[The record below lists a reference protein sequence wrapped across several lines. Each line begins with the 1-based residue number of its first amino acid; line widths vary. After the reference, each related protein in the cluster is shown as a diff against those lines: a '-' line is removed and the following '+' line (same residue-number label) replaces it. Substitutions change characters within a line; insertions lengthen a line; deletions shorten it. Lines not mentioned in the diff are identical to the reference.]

1 MSDTA
6 PLLLRASKDLLS
18 RLAPAGFQVKG
29 SAGAGNLAQV
39 PWIAFLDPD
48 VTESAQEGIYVV
60 YLWSVDADSLYLC
73 LSQGVT
79 DVAKKHKAN
88 VLPRLR
94 SEAAKIR
101 ALISSESVDLLSKI
115 SLGSKDRLPVQYEAA
130 TIAAIKYET
139 NSLPNDIQLRS
150 DLSRMIELYGSAVG
164 RKREKL
170 TENPEAWQAGLP
182 ELEVEE
188 RISERK
194 LKWNLDFGHDR
205 AKPGEDVFFPIKA
218 GIRRVTRRHVAVL
231 EGLRELLK
239 ANSWATSSPHPFDL
253 EARRHDGRCLLIEVK
268 VIRENDIA
276 GAAREAIGQLLD
288 YQFAY
293 HEFVGGHELVAAFS
307 SQLDDHYRRLLRSL
321 DISVWWYDPAASSW
335 QSDGKMWE

>member
-1 MSDTA
+1 MSDPA
-6 PLLLRASKDLLS
+6 PLLLRASRDLL
-18 RLAPAGFQVKG
+18 AKMGPAGFTVKG

-48 VTESAQEGIYVV
+48 VTDSAQEGIYVV
-60 YLWSVDADSLYLC
+60 YLWSVDATALYLC

-94 SEAAKIR
+94 SEATKIR
-101 ALISSESVDLLSKI
+101 TLISRESDDLLAEI

-130 TIAAIKYET
+130 TIAAIRYET
-139 NSLPNDIQLRS
+139 NNLPSDTRLRS
-150 DLSRMIELYGSAVG
+150 DLSRMTELYGSAVG
-164 RKREKL
+164 RKRTKL
-170 TENPEAWQAGLP
+170 TEDPEAWEAGLP

-188 RISERK
+188 RISEKK
-194 LKWNLDFGHDR
+194 LKWNLDFGNDR
-205 AKPGEDVFFPIKA
+205 AKPGEDVFFPVKA
-218 GIRRVTRRHVAVL
+218 GVRRVTRRHVAVL

-239 ANSWATSSPHPFDL
+239 ANNWATSSPHPFDL
-253 EARRHDGRCLLIEVK
+253 EARRAPSSCLLIEVK

-293 HEFVGGHELVAAFS
+293 REFVGGHELVAAFS
-307 SQLDDHYRRLLRSL
+307 DQLDDHYRRLLRSL
-321 DISVWWYDPAASSW
+321 NISVWWYDTNSSSW
-335 QSDGKMWE
+335 KTDGVSWI

>member
-1 MSDTA
+1 MTSSETTAPDLRSHLLTISQKWPTSVSMSDPA

-115 SLGSKDRLPVQYEAA
+115 SLGSKDRLPFQYEAA
-130 TIAAIKYET
+130 TIAAIK
-139 NSLPNDIQLRS
+139 
-150 DLSRMIELYGSAVG
+150 
-164 RKREKL
+164 
-170 TENPEAWQAGLP
+170 
-182 ELEVEE
+182 
-188 RISERK
+188 
-194 LKWNLDFGHDR
+194 
-205 AKPGEDVFFPIKA
+205 
-218 GIRRVTRRHVAVL
+218 
-231 EGLRELLK
+231 
-239 ANSWATSSPHPFDL
+239 
-253 EARRHDGRCLLIEVK
+253 
-268 VIRENDIA
+268 
-276 GAAREAIGQLLD
+276 
-288 YQFAY
+288 
-293 HEFVGGHELVAAFS
+293 
-307 SQLDDHYRRLLRSL
+307 
-321 DISVWWYDPAASSW
+321 
-335 QSDGKMWE
+335 